1 MPSTI
6 DRPLQINVIE
16 MMHPYLTLAPKSA
29 PMWAACLFVLLVSG
43 CDLLQQ
49 DDSVSLFPNVEN
61 QAVDVTAS
69 LAVASGPVS
78 LHANPTLVIPTG
90 GTSGGDLYH
99 RRVDVP
105 EGRVFSASLLGSYEG
120 RQGSLLGISHVG
132 LPGGRMRLEVDFE
145 AWDVQTA
152 TVECVNRGALLY
164 RKRGVPLDAGG
175 RGGLLGGEVT
185 RGPSSIH
192 FEYVEVN
199 GEIIV
204 KVYIDYEEDGG
215 GTQSATRQPVATRFT
230 PAAPG
235 AETFACTHIGIFPE
249 QSLKPSLSV
258 DAVSLGGNGIQPVTL
273 LKSAFGPGRGMP
285 YELGGRSK

>member
-16 MMHPYLTLAPKSA
+16 MKHPYLTLAPK
-29 PMWAACLFVLLVSG
+29 PTRMWAACLFVLLVSG

-49 DDSVSLFPNVEN
+49 DDSVPRFLNGES
-61 QAVDVTAS
+61 QAADVPAS
-69 LAVASGPVS
+69 LSVA
-78 LHANPTLVIPTG
+78 ATPTAIPSLVIPTDG
-90 GTSGGDLYH
+90 ASGGDLFYLP
-99 RRVDVP
+99 VEVP
-105 EGRVFSASLLGSYEG
+105 EGGLFSASLLGSYEG
-120 RQGSLLGISHVG
+120 REGSLVRIFHVG
-132 LPGGRMRLEVDFE
+132 LPGDRMRLEVTFD

-152 TVECVNRGALLY
+152 TVECVNRGVLRY

-175 RGGLLGGEVT
+175 RGRLLGGEVT

-192 FEYVEVN
+192 FEYIEVN

-204 KVYIDYEEDGG
+204 KVYIDYEENSG
-215 GTQSATRQPVATRFT
+215 GTQSATRQPAATRFT
-230 PAAPG
+230 PDAPG
-235 AETFACTHIGIFPE
+235 AGTFACTHIGIFPE

-273 LKSAFGPGRGMP
+273 LKRAFGPGRGVP
-285 YELGGRSK
+285 YELAGGSERP